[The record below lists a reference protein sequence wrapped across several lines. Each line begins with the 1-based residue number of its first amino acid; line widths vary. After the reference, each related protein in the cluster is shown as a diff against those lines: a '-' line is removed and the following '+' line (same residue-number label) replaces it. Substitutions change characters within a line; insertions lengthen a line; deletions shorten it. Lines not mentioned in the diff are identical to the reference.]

1 MRTFS
6 PKTEKRLFTA
16 LAAIVF
22 VYIAIRTVTVPLAND
37 EAATFFNFIHTS
49 NFLPFVNDYWTA
61 NNHYLNS
68 ALSWV
73 CYKIFGVNEWALRLP
88 NLFALGLFLY
98 FVFKIGLRL
107 KHNWLRWLFWIPLL
121 SSHYLMEFFGYSR
134 GYGLSIAFL
143 MGSVHFLLLSQEVES
158 HRYKNLLLSLLMIS
172 LGIFSNLNLLVSY
185 LIWLA
190 LAQLP
195 QLKNF
200 NWKKWL
206 SFNLLAISPGAV
218 AIVISFILKNKEE
231 LYIGQNSLIK
241 TIHTLTVRFAD
252 VFNDPGLYTFV
263 GFLSTMLIVALLQNL
278 RKLKEALTL
287 SPSLVFFTLLG
298 LNLLAALLMH
308 WLLGI
313 LFPLERTAMHWMPLM
328 VGFVVFTLDSLKGVL
343 KTILIPMTVI
353 ILFIPVIQSIRMV
366 NFHVSSDPFWALEQ
380 VPPEFYFAVKDNSP
394 ESEFPPSVSS
404 STSLNTYTWAF
415 NNLKYDGGLGSCVNF
430 NFWKPQYVADY
441 LILNQK
447 EFTTFTALYDTLV
460 YDRYSDM
467 TLLERKSK
475 LAKHPLGNSNLSNWG
490 PSKNMWNVLGEWDGL
505 DSLVGQPIRLDYT
518 LNLQSPHHPLRSLIT
533 LEMKDSAQNTTY
545 YNQFNLDLL
554 KTDFDNSTPIRSS
567 LVLDSVPSGTHSI
580 RTFFWNIDSKSFT
593 LNSSAVNFYLLK
605 EE

>member
-88 NLFALGLFLY
+88 NLIALVLYLF

-107 KHNWLRWLFWIPLL
+107 KNYWLRWLFWLPLIF
-121 SSHYLMEFFGYSR
+121 SHYLMEFFGYSR
-134 GYGLSIAFL
+134 GYGLSISML
-143 MGSVHFLLLSQEVES
+143 MGSIHFLLLAVEVQPQ
-158 HRYKNLLLSLLMIS
+158 RYRNLLLSLLLIS

-185 LIWLA
+185 LIWLT

-200 NWKKWL
+200 SWKKWL
-206 SFNLLAISPGAV
+206 SFNLLAIAPGAV

-252 VFNDPGLYTFV
+252 IFNDPGLYTFIA
-263 GFLSTMLIVALLQNL
+263 FLSIMLVVAVLQNL
-278 RKLKEALTL
+278 RKLKAKFNLT
-287 SPSLVFFTLLG
+287 PGLVFTTLLA

-328 VGFVVFTLDSLKGVL
+328 VGFVAFTLDSLRGVL
-343 KTILIPMTVI
+343 KILLIVFSVF
-353 ILFIPVIQSIRMV
+353 ILSIPVIQSIKMV
-366 NFHVSSDPFWALEQ
+366 NLHVSSDPFWALEQ
-380 VPPEFYFAVKDNSP
+380 VPPEFYFAVKENTADG
-394 ESEFPPSVSS
+394 EFPPSVSS

-415 NNLKYDGGLGSCVNF
+415 NNLKYNGGMGSCVNF

-447 EFTTFTALYDTLV
+447 EFTTFTGLYDTLL
-460 YDRYSDM
+460 YDPHSDM

-475 LAKHPLGNSNLSNWG
+475 LTKQLIDSAFV
-490 PSKNMWNVLGEWDGL
+490 SKEDESKGEWEVLGEWKDI
-505 DSLVGQPIRLDYT
+505 DSLVGKALRLDYT
-518 LNLQSPHHPLRSLIT
+518 LHIQSPKHPLRSLIT
-533 LEMKDSAQNTTY
+533 LELKDSAQNITY
-545 YNQFNLDLL
+545 YNQFNLDLF
-554 KTDFDNSTPIRSS
+554 KTDFHDASPIRSS
-567 LVLDSVPSGTHSI
+567 LLLDSIPENTSNI
-580 RTFFWNIDSKSFT
+580 RTLFWNRESKPFT
-593 LNSSAVNFYLLK
+593 LNSSRVDFYQLV
-605 EE
+605 EN